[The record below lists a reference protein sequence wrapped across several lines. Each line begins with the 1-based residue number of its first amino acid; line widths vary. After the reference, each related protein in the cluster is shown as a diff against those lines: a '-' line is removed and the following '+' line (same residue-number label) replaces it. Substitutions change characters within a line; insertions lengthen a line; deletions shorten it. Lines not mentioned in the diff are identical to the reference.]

1 MAKDE
6 KVKLEIEVSKK
17 ALLKRALDKEGQGKE
32 GKDKKDEDEEGEE
45 EEKVVSYEPSELLKA
60 AVETPEPAD
69 KKPPDRHQL
78 RVIILGFVL
87 VIISLILLVIINF
100 TAFVVM
106 ALAGAFIIAF
116 GALVRV

>member
-6 KVKLEIEVSKK
+6 KVKLEIEVPKK
-17 ALLKRALDKEGQGKE
+17 ALLKRALDKEGEEKE
-32 GKDKKDEDEEGEE
+32 GKDEDEEGEE
-45 EEKVVSYEPSELLKA
+45 EEKAVSYEPSELLKA